1 MSQISTSQH
10 TVAQG
15 LMPRLDACVRLID
28 SSEMLVL
35 SHATVYA
42 GFLSDLV
49 ENRIDPTSSS
59 AIDMLG
65 MVGEFCQL
73 IEVEYAAKH

>member
-1 MSQISTSQH
+1 MSQLPRSQR

-15 LMPRLDACVRLID
+15 LIPRLDACVRLIEP
-28 SSEMLVL
+28 SETLVL

-49 ENRIDPTSSS
+49 ENRIDPANPSVN
-59 AIDMLG
+59 DMLG

-73 IEVEYAAKH
+73 VEVEYSPTH